1 MNGQTLPHR
10 QASSAVTIGERLRA
24 ARERQGFSLRE
35 LASRVGLPPSAVSEL
50 ERGQAMPSLGTL
62 HLLTTELSLSMDDVV
77 AQAGDPSGR
86 PAADRLGAPRRDD
99 PVGAADTTGATLA
112 APTGRVFRRADRSVL
127 TLASGVRWEL
137 LTGYG
142 PGTEFLRVTYPVGSQ
157 SCPPHEPIHHG
168 GTERG
173 VLLRGR
179 LGVTLG
185 DDRLELGPGDAIAFS
200 SEEPHRL
207 WAIGDEPAEAIW
219 FVTGRSGG

>member
-1 MNGQTLPHR
+1 MNGQRLPHL

-24 ARERQGFSLRE
+24 ARERQGISLRE
-35 LASRVGLPPSAVSEL
+35 LASRVGLPPSAVSQL
-50 ERGQAMPSLGTL
+50 ERGQVMPTLGTL
-62 HLLTTELSLSMDDVV
+62 HLLTTDLGVSMDAVV
-77 AQAGDPSGR
+77 AQAGDAGDR
-86 PAADRLGAPRRDD
+86 PAADRLGDAAGDD
-99 PVGAADTTGATLA
+99 PASTAGATLA

-157 SCPPHEPIHHG
+157 SCAPNQPIRHE

-173 VLLRGR
+173 VVLSGR
-179 LGVTLG
+179 LGVSLG
-185 DDRLELGPGDAIAFS
+185 DDRLELGPGDAVSFS

-207 WAIGDEPAEAIW
+207 WAIGAEPAEAIW
-219 FVTGRSGG
+219 FVVGRNGG